1 MGLLRQARAGRVR
14 WAPFLTQS
22 ELLCAQIVQP
32 ESTLSRCQANRV
44 RCVDLGLTQ
53 PRLEQ
58 PQKARAWRVARA
70 SFLQQLA
77 LSPMKRVSIAAEA
90 NTLKRKAIAQNLTV
104 WLVHVE
110 HSHLCPVPL
119 PVLPAENALQELFRQ
134 PLAVTPRTTA

>member
-1 MGLLRQARAGRVR
+1 MGLLWQARASHAR
-14 WAPFLTQS
+14 WALFLTQS

-44 RCVDLGLTQ
+44 RSVDLGPTQ

-58 PQKARAWRVARA
+58 PQKVRVWHVVRA

-77 LSPMKRVSIAAEA
+77 LSPMKHVSIAAEA

-104 WLVHVE
+104 WLVHAE
-110 HSHLCPVPL
+110 HSHLSPVPL
-119 PVLPAENALQELFRQ
+119 PVLPAESALQELFRQ